1 MEKIYDVVV
10 IGSGPAAAAF
20 LNSVSDSFEVA
31 FISKK
36 ASRKVCGGLLS
47 PSAVKALAKMGLEV
61 PEKVKVCPDIKVIR
75 TTDLRDGFTRYYPR
89 DYVNVDREKFDEWL
103 MSLSDG
109 KCDAYYGV
117 CIGYEKFGE
126 NYRVKFLD
134 GNDEKFLLCRSI
146 VGGDGANS
154 VVRRFF
160 TGEKHRNDMYIAI
173 QQWFWA
179 SECSGH
185 EGFDA
190 FSCVFDNSVSDSY
203 AWSFTKDGKIAFGGA
218 YPKQNSRERFEAE
231 KLKLEKYG
239 ISFGRPII
247 TEACN
252 VVFGKGHQKFVFGA
266 KNENIYLIGEAAGL
280 ISPSSL
286 EGISS
291 AIISGSELGKMF
303 DPNSSVLSSYRQKM
317 RGLRWKLR
325 FKRFKSFVL
334 CTPFLRFLVMRSG
347 ITAVKVEKK
356 K

>member
-1 MEKIYDVVV
+1 MEKVYDAVV

-20 LNSVSDSFEVA
+20 LSTVSDKFKIA

-75 TTDLRDGFTRYYPR
+75 TMDLRDGFTRYYPR

-126 NYRVKFLD
+126 NYRVKYLV
-134 GNDEKFLLCRSI
+134 GNEEKSLICRSI

-154 VVRRFF
+154 VIRRGFL
-160 TGEKHRNDMYIAI
+160 GEKHRNDMYIAI
-173 QQWFWA
+173 QQWFLA
-179 SECSGH
+179 SECGNH
-185 EGFDA
+185 EQKNA
-190 FSCVFDNSVSDSY
+190 FSCVFYNKVSDSY
-203 AWSFTKDGKIAFGGA
+203 AWSFTKGDKIAFGGA
-218 YPKQNSRERFEAE
+218 YPKQNSRERFENE
-231 KLKLEKYG
+231 KRRLEQLG
-239 ISFGRPII
+239 ITFGEPIT

-252 VVFGKGHQKFVFGA
+252 VVFGKSHQKFVLGA

-303 DPNSSVLSSYRQKM
+303 DPNCSVLSSYRQKM